1 MKVGTR
7 AAGRR
12 FASGTRLP
20 HYLQWRKDEG
30 RNPKEDYDLAGSFEA
45 FDMNGM

>member
-30 RNPKEDYDLAGSFEA
+30 AESKRGLRSG
-45 FDMNGM
+45 GLV